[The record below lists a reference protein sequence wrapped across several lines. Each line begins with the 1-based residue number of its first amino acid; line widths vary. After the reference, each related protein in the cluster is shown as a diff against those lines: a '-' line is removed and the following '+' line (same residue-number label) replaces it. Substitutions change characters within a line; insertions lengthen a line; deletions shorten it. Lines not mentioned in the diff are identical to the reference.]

1 MAMLQ
6 RRVKGGGFRYRFR
19 CRRISAAAAVPL
31 SAARQPRW
39 QAIQE
44 HWLQHCYRSFAA
56 GRGTPMA
63 APAADTMGE
72 PDMPGTI

>member
-1 MAMLQ
+1 MR
-6 RRVKGGGFRYRFR
+6 RRVKGEGFVTGFVAGGSALPLPCRYPPPLPIFRFMN
-19 CRRISAAAAVPL
+19 
-31 SAARQPRW
+31 ARQPRW

-63 APAADTMGE
+63 APAADTMG
-72 PDMPGTI
+72 